1 MRARYFAVA
10 AFILIAPLAACS
22 MGGAAGPDDT
32 FTGALATKTGSVDA
46 GQAAALI
53 SQYRQSHG
61 RSAVS
66 VDPTLMAIARLHSD
80 RMAAA
85 NTMTHVLPG
94 EGSFSQRLAAGNYPA
109 GMAAENVA
117 AGQSTLAEVL
127 EGWRKS
133 PSHNENLLEEHIDEI
148 GIAVTVAPGTRYK
161 YFWTLVLGKRRPANA
176 GTMMDGPTITM
187 GGSTPIPVQ

>member
-1 MRARYFAVA
+1 MRIHQLAFAALLAV
-10 AFILIAPLAACS
+10 LPLAACS
-22 MGGAAGPDDT
+22 MGGPGPDDT

-61 RSAVS
+61 KSAVQ

-94 EGSFSQRLAAGNYPA
+94 EGSFSRRLAAGNYPA

-127 EGWRKS
+127 EAWRKS
-133 PSHNENLLEEHIDEI
+133 PSHNQNLLEEHIDEI

-176 GTMMDGPTITM
+176 EIGPGLMM
-187 GGSTPIPVQ
+187 GGGVTLQIH